1 MSYYYNYY
9 LGYKYGGKM
18 YVLGPFD
25 NNGNLCSIL
34 VKSRSY
40 ASKLYEKFRKIS
52 DDEISDDIR
61 KHFEYRD
68 DYTGKNIVDLKVLEV
83 DKLPSGEFVKR
94 GYVLIDDVKAY
105 ENGDDDVFYN
115 VLSPTVYAA
124 KADNERMFGKNEER
138 TDEYGGKYHE
148 PNASEYMYY
157 AWVDRNS
164 VEYESF
170 IIADYYNTLVGY
182 SEDGIEY
189 FVLLSEG

>member
-9 LGYKYGGKM
+9 LGYKYCGKM

-25 NNGNLCSIL
+25 NTGNLHAIL
-34 VKSRSY
+34 SKSRSF
-40 ASKLYEKFRKIS
+40 ASNLHEEFRNIHE
-52 DDEISDDIR
+52 DEISDDIR

-68 DYTGKNIVDLKVLEV
+68 DYTGKNIVDIKVLPIK
-83 DKLPSGEFVKR
+83 DLPSGDIIKR
-94 GYVLIDDVKAY
+94 GYVLINDVKAY
-105 ENGDDDVFYN
+105 ENGEDDVFYG

-124 KADNERMFGKNEER
+124 KADNERTFGKNPEL

-170 IIADYYNTLVGY
+170 LIKDYYNTLVGY

>member
-9 LGYKYGGKM
+9 LGYKYDGKI
-18 YVLGPFD
+18 YALGPFD
-25 NNGNLCSIL
+25 NTGNLHAIL
-34 VKSRSY
+34 SKSRSF
-40 ASKLYEKFRKIS
+40 ASNLHEEFRKIHE
-52 DDEISDDIR
+52 DEISDDIR

-68 DYTGKNIVDLKVLEV
+68 DYTGKNIVDIKVLPIK
-83 DKLPSGEFVKR
+83 DLPSGDIIKR
-94 GYVLIDDVKAY
+94 GYVLIKDVEAY
-105 ENGDDDVFYN
+105 ENGEDDVFYG

-124 KADNERMFGKNEER
+124 KADNERTFGKNQEL

-170 IIADYYNTLVGY
+170 LITDYYNTLVGY
-182 SEDGIEY
+182 PEDGIEY

>member
-9 LGYKYGGKM
+9 LGYKYDGKI
-18 YVLGPFD
+18 YALGPFD
-25 NNGNLCSIL
+25 NTGNLHAIL
-34 VKSRSY
+34 SKSRSF
-40 ASKLYEKFRKIS
+40 ASNLHEEFRNIHE
-52 DDEISDDIR
+52 DEISNDIR

-68 DYTGKNIVDLKVLEV
+68 DYSGKNMVGIKVLSIK
-83 DKLPSGEFVKR
+83 DLPSGDIIKR

-124 KADNERMFGKNEER
+124 KADNERTFGKNQEL

-170 IIADYYNTLVGY
+170 IITDYYNTLVEY
-182 SEDGIEY
+182 PEDGIEY